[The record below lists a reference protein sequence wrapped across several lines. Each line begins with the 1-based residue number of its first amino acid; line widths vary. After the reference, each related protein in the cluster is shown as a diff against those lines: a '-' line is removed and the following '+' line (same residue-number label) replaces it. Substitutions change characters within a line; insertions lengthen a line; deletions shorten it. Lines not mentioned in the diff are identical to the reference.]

1 MNDGG
6 AAETVP
12 VNVTV
17 LKVEPV
23 AGSRR
28 LLGLAEVEIDIDG
41 VVIGVH
47 GLRVVSLGPLELG
60 VEAPTWRSGA
70 TPRPAISLPAELK
83 AAIAD
88 VVLDAFGAMRRALCR
103 PAAGRLEPPK
113 QGSPLRQM
121 PRRRACTSDP

>member
-47 GLRVVSLGPLELG
+47 GLRVVSLGPLG
-60 VEAPTWRSGA
+60 VEAPTWRWA
-70 TPRPAISLPAELK
+70 PRR
-83 AAIAD
+83 
-88 VVLDAFGAMRRALCR
+88 GRRSRCR
-103 PAAGRLEPPK
+103 P
-113 QGSPLRQM
+113 S
-121 PRRRACTSDP
+121 